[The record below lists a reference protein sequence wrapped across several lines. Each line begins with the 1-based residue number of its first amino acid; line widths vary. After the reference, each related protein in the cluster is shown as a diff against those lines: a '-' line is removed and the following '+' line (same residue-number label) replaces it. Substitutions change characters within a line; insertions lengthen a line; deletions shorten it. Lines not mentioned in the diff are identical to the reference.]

1 MRMKNILKTILG
13 IINKIYIAIFRN
25 IHQKKSFFYLSK
37 FSVHSNNNLYFSH
50 SKILNT
56 KFFIKG
62 TGNYV
67 SAEES
72 LISGC
77 QINISGEG
85 NKLVLEEGVKL
96 RNAIIHI
103 RGKSCVIKIGKETS
117 TGGIRIVNVGM
128 DNIIEIGEGCLFA
141 DFIEIWA
148 SDTHSILDENDKIIN
163 RERPIRIGDNVWV
176 GSHVTILKGVTIG
189 TNSVIG
195 MGSLVTKDIEPGTL
209 NVGQPARPIKFNI
222 HWKLDY

>member
-1 MRMKNILKTILG
+1 MKNILKTILG
-13 IINKIYIAIFRN
+13 IINTIYIAIFKN
-25 IHQKKSFFYLSK
+25 INQKKSFFYLSK

-62 TGNYV
+62 RRNYI

-103 RGKSCVIKIGKETS
+103 RGKNCIIRIGKETS
-117 TGGIRIVNVGM
+117 TGGIRIVNVGT
-128 DNIIEIGEGCLFA
+128 DNTIEIGEGCLFA

-148 SDTHSILDENDKIIN
+148 SDTHSILDENDKVIN
-163 RERPIRIGDNVWV
+163 QEKPIKIGNNVWV
-176 GSHVTILKGVTIG
+176 GSHVKILKGVTIEDWAI
-189 TNSVIG
+189 IG
-195 MGSLVTKDIEPGTL
+195 MGALVVSDVPKNSISIGFPNKVIKNNVKWTL
-209 NVGQPARPIKFNI
+209 E
-222 HWKLDY
+222 Y